1 MSMLD
6 SPCPSSPT
14 GLSERALDVL
24 RMLADGKTQAQIADV
39 LYVSTHTVHD
49 TLRCIYKVLGVRRQ
63 AEAVATAFRMGL
75 ID

>member
-1 MSMLD
+1 
-6 SPCPSSPT
+6 
-14 GLSERALDVL
+14 
-24 RMLADGKTQAQIADV
+24 MLADGKTQAQIADV